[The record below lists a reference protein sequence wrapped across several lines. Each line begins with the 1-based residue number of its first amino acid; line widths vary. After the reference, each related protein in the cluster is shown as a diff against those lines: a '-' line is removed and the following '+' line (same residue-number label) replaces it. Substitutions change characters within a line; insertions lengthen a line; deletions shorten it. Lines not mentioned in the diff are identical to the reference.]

1 MARKKLNDLAKIG
14 LGLAAAYG
22 ASKVLGGKDPM
33 EIAKLEGAEA
43 DINAMEGPARRSMYA
58 GPQSS
63 IDIARREAKDSAFN
77 QMEGADR
84 ESMTASTMS
93 PRGSVEAFKAREVD
107 KPTST
112 YYEGKLGVKWPDKKT
127 EERYIKQIKE
137 RYQYPAQSFE
147 FNQKVK
153 SGELLTDKGL
163 AKEFGISNDSVE
175 RINRYIKNTEGLSY
189 PKAEISEQEKERLYQ
204 DLEGK
209 MNGMDY

>member
-1 MARKKLNDLAKIG
+1 MAKKKLSNLAKIG

-93 PRGSVEAFKAREVD
+93 PRGSVEAFKADDAARRARIEALKGSQMSDRQTALSAFDEKVRNYNRSMTGAKTGKMIKASKGGSVVARGNKLARS
-107 KPTST
+107 KPT
-112 YYEGKLGVKWPDKKT
+112 KL
-127 EERYIKQIKE
+127 
-137 RYQYPAQSFE
+137 F
-147 FNQKVK
+147 
-153 SGELLTDKGL
+153 
-163 AKEFGISNDSVE
+163 
-175 RINRYIKNTEGLSY
+175 
-189 PKAEISEQEKERLYQ
+189 
-204 DLEGK
+204 
-209 MNGMDY
+209 